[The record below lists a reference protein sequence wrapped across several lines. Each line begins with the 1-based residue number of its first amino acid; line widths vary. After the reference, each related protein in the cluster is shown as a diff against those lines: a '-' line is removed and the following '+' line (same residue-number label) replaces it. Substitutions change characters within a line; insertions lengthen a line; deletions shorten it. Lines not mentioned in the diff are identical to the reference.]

1 MPVWQ
6 VIYDELKDQGLE
18 FVTVALDTAGR
29 PAVEAKVRPDI
40 ASVPGVM
47 QPLRAWTPELWAQMA
62 PPTFTCLIDESH
74 EVAEL
79 YGMINVPTAVWIDE
93 HGHVVRPAEPAGVGD
108 EYRAMDPVTFELPAD
123 KAERQINRRLQYVDA
138 LRDWVRHGAE
148 SRHALTPDEV
158 RARLRNPSDD
168 EMRAAT
174 HVRLGRHLYE
184 AGHVDAARRHLETAV
199 QLSPDK
205 WNYRRQSMVLEGDAV
220 GNLKVQPGFWE
231 AMEALGE
238 DRYYPSIEMEGVTP

>member
-1 MPVWQ
+1 M
-6 VIYDELKDQGLE
+6 IYDELKDQGLE

-29 PAVEAKVRPDI
+29 PAVTAKVRPDI

-62 PPTFTCLIDESH
+62 TPTFACLIDQNH

-93 HGHVVRPAEPAGVGD
+93 HGIVVRPAEPAGVGD

-123 KAERQINRRLQYVDA
+123 KADRQITRRLQYVDA
-138 LRDWVRHGAE
+138 LRDWVRHGAD
-148 SRHALTPDEV
+148 SRYALSSDEV
-158 RARLRNPSDD
+158 RARLRRPS
-168 EMRAAT
+168 EQEVRAAT

-184 AGHVDAARRHLETAV
+184 AGHGDAARRHLEAAV
-199 QLSPDK
+199 DLSPDK
-205 WNYRRQSMVLEGDAV
+205 WNFRRQSMVLDDGAV
-220 GNLKVQPGFWE
+220 GNLNIQPGFWE

-238 DRYYPSIEMEGVTP
+238 DRYYPPINMEGIAP